1 MRFDVLSR
9 MCKAIGCFNVR
20 THPLF
25 EGLNS
30 GERVWLCVLCMFPI
44 DMWPTGFQVCRL
56 SCFCECSRSTSK
68 QARYHSPV
76 WTVAVRDPCPGIHCF
91 LRQEVCGDLFILCKG
106 TPLTLQPFPPSLSA
120 KGRCVVECPDN
131 HLFVE
136 APAVMGASYIWYP
149 SHIRDAACSAR
160 RNFRVQEPVQ
170 NILSAAH
177 AD

>member
-25 EGLNS
+25 EGLNA
-30 GERVWLCVLCMFPI
+30 GKRVWLCVLCMRLI
-44 DMWPTGFQVCRL
+44 DMWPTVFQVCRP
-56 SCFCECSRSTSK
+56 SFFCECSRSTSK

-91 LRQEVCGDLFILCKG
+91 LRQEVCGDMFILCKG

-120 KGRCVVECPDN
+120 KRPLRRGVSRQPSVCRSAGSDGRDVHMVLQP
-131 HLFVE
+131 HPRRRMFS
-136 APAVMGASYIWYP
+136 AS
-149 SHIRDAACSAR
+149 
-160 RNFRVQEPVQ
+160 
-170 NILSAAH
+170 
-177 AD
+177 